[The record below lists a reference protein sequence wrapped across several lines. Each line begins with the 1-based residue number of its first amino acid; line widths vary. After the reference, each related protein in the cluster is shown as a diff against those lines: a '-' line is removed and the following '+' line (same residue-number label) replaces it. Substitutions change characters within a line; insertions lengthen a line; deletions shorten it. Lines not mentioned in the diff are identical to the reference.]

1 MRRNA
6 TYLLATLTI
15 SLTFA
20 IAGCKALGDKPVER
34 GLSPAVTSAYTPP
47 SQESGFESES
57 YPSYGAATPTEMS
70 YELESAVPATVST
83 PRYHMVT
90 KRDTL
95 YALARAYYG
104 DQARW
109 KDIYEANRSAIGDPN
124 MIRVGQRL
132 LIPQ

>member
-20 IAGCKALGDKPVER
+20 IAGCKARGDKQVER
-34 GLSPAVTSAYTPP
+34 GLSPAVTDAYTTP
-47 SQESGFESES
+47 SQESGFEPES
-57 YPSYGAATPTEMS
+57 YPSYGAATPVEMS
-70 YELESAVPATVST
+70 YEPASAVPTTVST
-83 PRYHMVT
+83 PRYHMVA

-109 KDIYEANRSAIGDPN
+109 KDIYEANRSTIGDPN

>member
-20 IAGCKALGDKPVER
+20 IAGCKAPGDKPVER
-34 GLSPAVTSAYTPP
+34 GLGPAVTDAYSLS

-57 YPSYGAATPTEMS
+57 YPSYGAAAPVEMS
-70 YELESAVPATVST
+70 YEPGPSVPTAVST
-83 PRYHMVT
+83 PRYHVVA

-104 DQARW
+104 NQARW
-109 KDIYEANRSAIGDPN
+109 KDIYEANRSTIGDPN